1 MVLCIC
7 DHLWET
13 KHLYA
18 FCILRNTNSTYLM
31 HCTSLVVQY
40 SHMHLVSCINS
51 AVIYIR
57 SYHFIAIST
66 SYLNA
71 AGFSD
76 SFFMFFNITDWLY
89 KGWAGG
95 RRGWDEAG
103 LGGKL
108 KAVKTT
114 IYTQSTVLSLQYL
127 T

>member
-51 AVIYIR
+51 AVIYVR

-76 SFFMFFNITDWLY
+76 SFLCSLILRI
-89 KGWAGG
+89 GSIRGG
-95 RRGWDEAG
+95 RAEGGWDEAG